1 MKKFS
6 ILLSLIALSGLLLA
20 ACAGTPAAAT
30 ELPTT
35 APAALPTEA
44 PTAEPTALPTE
55 APTAEP
61 TATPTEM
68 PAVEPVTLTLWTVS
82 NYTAGFKAIIPGFE
96 QEYGVKVI
104 LEEKNFGDT
113 VTQLQS
119 AGPIGQGPDLDVVQ
133 GDATGTLVAGGLL
146 SPIDLGDKAAD
157 YIPGAIRGATVNGKL
172 YGVPVEVSNV
182 ALFWNT
188 DILQKAPTTW
198 DEFEQ
203 TCKDVIAAGT
213 QYCLLLQEGDAFG
226 FFPVETS
233 FGGYAFGF
241 NPDGTYNPNDLG
253 VDSYGSLQAAKWLDK
268 MVKAG
273 YIIAGTTWETAPTLF
288 ADGKAAMY
296 ITGSWNLPSF
306 KAAGTPY
313 AIAPIPSGVQP
324 AAPFMGV
331 WGISIN
337 AFSKNQALAQAFL
350 TEYWSTEAVQLEF
363 FDALHIPIGYL
374 PALAKITDPDILGMS
389 AAGTYANPTPTI
401 SAMSQYWSPVINAVT
416 FIMDQKMDPEQ
427 AFKEAASQIR
437 TLIAESK

>member
-1 MKKFS
+1 MKKLFVLTS
-6 ILLSLIALSGLLLA
+6 LLVVAGLLLT
-20 ACAGTPAAAT
+20 ACGGTPATAT
-30 ELPTT
+30 EVPTNAPTT
-35 APAALPTEA
+35 VPTEV
-44 PTAEPTALPTE
+44 PTAEPTA
-55 APTAEP
+55 
-61 TATPTEM
+61 
-68 PAVEPVTLTLWTVS
+68 EPVTLTLWTVT
-82 NYTAGFKAIIPGFE
+82 NYTAGFQAIIPDFE
-96 QEYGVKVI
+96 QQYGVKVV

-133 GDATGTLVAGGLL
+133 GDATGTLVSGGLL

-157 YIPGAIRGATVNGKL
+157 FIPGAIRGETVDGKL
-172 YGVPVEVSNV
+172 YGVPLEVSNV
-182 ALFWNT
+182 GLFWNT
-188 DILQKAPTTW
+188 DLIQKAPTTW

-213 QYCLLLQEGDAFG
+213 QYCLLLQEGDSFG

-253 VDSYGSLQAAKWLDK
+253 VDSYGTLQAAKWLDK

-288 ADGKAAMY
+288 AEGKAAMY
-296 ITGSWNLPSF
+296 ITGSWNIPTF
-306 KAAGTPY
+306 KTAGTHY

-331 WGISIN
+331 WGIAVNS
-337 AFSKNQALAQAFL
+337 FSKNQALAQAFL
-350 TEYWSTEAVQLEF
+350 TEYWSTEAVQLKF

-374 PALAKITDPDILGMS
+374 PALAKITDPDILGLA
-389 AAGTYANPTPTI
+389 AAGQYANPTPTLPE
-401 SAMSQYWSPVINAVT
+401 MSQYWTPTINAVT
-416 FIMDQKMDPEQ
+416 FIMDQTMDPVQ
-427 AFKEAASQIR
+427 AFQDAASQIR
-437 TLIAESK
+437 TLIAEGK